1 MTTRWIA
8 TGENRAILMDG
19 AKMVNAG
26 RDSNIRRET
35 YKCAPI
41 GSDPP
46 DPLPSPV
53 LNVAQGGLPGFKQE
67 NPPDFI
73 GGWTRLRVAGF
84 TRGNPDWD
92 GVICISGENLTHWLH
107 ISADEVVSSMSFL
120 TLRLRI
126 LLEGSDNPNLDAISE
141 TLSRPERLASH
152 LRIAQTNQNHRAITG
167 HLMGAEL
174 AAARAYWLGRQV
186 AVLGD
191 GGYSAALAAQGVP
204 FTSHDPELCE
214 ARGLAAL
221 AELLGY

>member
-1 MTTRWIA
+1 
-8 TGENRAILMDG
+8 
-19 AKMVNAG
+19 MVNAG

-126 LLEGSDNPNLDAISE
+126 CSRDPTIRTLTRFPKLSAGRNVWRPIFALRRQTKIIGRSQVISWEPN
-141 TLSRPERLASH
+141 SRPQEHTGWAGRLPCWEMADIPPPWP
-152 LRIAQTNQNHRAITG
+152 LRAFPLRATIRNC
-167 HLMGAEL
+167 AKPE
-174 AAARAYWLGRQV
+174 
-186 AVLGD
+186 VLPPWPNCSDIETAGI
-191 GGYSAALAAQGVP
+191 SRNCP
-204 FTSHDPELCE
+204 SS
-214 ARGLAAL
+214 R
-221 AELLGY
+221 